1 VALRLFMVRGFR
13 PSGKLVLARKLAVFS
28 LSFHPFGKLRYGA
41 LGLLFLYLSPFWKG
55 EIVMPLGLYVVAVSA
70 TNSFVDR
77 ARSATSQ
84 VNEIVPADRQAEL
97 LLAFGA
103 CC

>member
-1 VALRLFMVRGFR
+1 
-13 PSGKLVLARKLAVFS
+13 
-28 LSFHPFGKLRYGA
+28 
-41 LGLLFLYLSPFWKG
+41 
-55 EIVMPLGLYVVAVSA
+55 MPLGLYVVAVSA
-70 TNSFVDR
+70 TITFVSR
-77 ARSATSQ
+77 VRSATSQ